1 MKVFFEFVGGPRDAE
16 LLEGSPEDS
25 DVANFDIDP
34 ATAYYWET
42 RYGALDTEF
51 FVLSPYASQ
60 SRVKHVAE
68 QSHAPEHKYKITHRL
83 DENADVWI
91 VATYVGPVAHEA
103 VPHEHKVPWYE
114 RLVNLGIEEVGSV
127 HVNFPAMPFDVT

>member
-25 DVANFDIDP
+25 DIANFDIDA

-51 FVLSPYASQ
+51 FVLSPYAARSH
-60 SRVKHVAE
+60 VKHAAG
-68 QSHAPEHKYKITHRL
+68 QSHAPEHKYKITNRL
-83 DENADVWI
+83 EESGDVWI

-103 VPHEHKVPWYE
+103 VPPGHKVPWYE
-114 RLVNLGIEEVGSV
+114 RLVNLGIEEVTSV
-127 HVNFPAMPFDVT
+127 HVNFPAMPFDVV